1 MDQELETL
9 DEAMK
14 NEIKIIKD
22 KYSCL
27 KAEVKKKY
35 KLQKKK
41 DQDEQKKKEK
51 EQLKKIRKS
60 IPKSLKILVWNK
72 NMGKEKGIGG
82 CYVCESEIDSKNFEC
97 GHIISVK
104 DGGDTNLDNLLPI
117 CSSCNKSMGT
127 QNLHEFK
134 ETYFSDSNVKID
146 NLTPVQ
152 EYIETKVKYNE
163 GLVKHFTS
171 GEMVTREVKLET
183 IYNSYREWLNVN
195 HPQDYKD
202 KMYEDCFGNNDTID
216 ELKTIMIN
224 KFGEPHN
231 MANWCNPLERGKNIL
246 GWNNIETI

>member
-9 DEAMK
+9 DVAMK

-27 KAEVKKKY
+27 KADVKKKY
-35 KLQKKK
+35 KLQKKNE
-41 DQDEQKKKEK
+41 QDEQKKKEK

-72 NMGKEKGIGG
+72 NIGKEKGIGG

-134 ETYFSDSNVKID
+134 ETYFINKSDVNSS
-146 NLTPVQ
+146 TP
-152 EYIETKVKYNE
+152 
-163 GLVKHFTS
+163 TS
-171 GEMVTREVKLET
+171 DLDHLQNYFESKALFNYDKLES
-183 IYNSYREWLNVN
+183 NGLW
-195 HPQDYKD
+195 
-202 KMYEDCFGNNDTID
+202 
-216 ELKTIMIN
+216 
-224 KFGEPHN
+224 
-231 MANWCNPLERGKNIL
+231 
-246 GWNNIETI
+246 